1 MSHFRNFVFSFWFLF
16 WTWTVCLTE
25 GVWTS
30 DGGQPRVVGSL
41 QPIVAVLGDDVILPC
56 CLQPSLNVERLTVEW
71 SKPDLK
77 PDPSDR
83 LSRVDYV
90 HLYRDRRE
98 DMDMKLQSYVGRT
111 ELSKDGLKSGDI
123 SLKILNVTLEDGGR
137 YRCFIPK
144 LKGSV
149 KESVVTLVVGQPRV
163 VGSLQPIVTV
173 LGDDVILPCR
183 LQPSLNVERLT
194 VEWSRPDLKP
204 DPSDRLGRVNYVHLH
219 RGGHD
224 NLDMKL
230 RSYVGRT
237 ELSKD
242 GLKSGDI
249 SLKILNVTLED
260 GGRYR
265 CFIPKLKGPV
275 KESVVTLVVGQ
286 PRVVGSLQPIVTV
299 LGDDVILPCR
309 LQPSLNVELLT
320 VEWSRPDL
328 KPDPSDRLGRVDYVY
343 LYRGRRE
350 DTDMKLQSYVGRTEL
365 SKDGLKNGDISLK
378 ILNVTLEDGGRYRCF
393 IPKLKGPVKESV
405 VTLVVEP
412 NSVQTTTEMPLDD
425 RDLQTPDPNNEINV
439 RAGRL
444 YLFTLIPSLV
454 IIFLLLLAYG
464 VGETYL
470 RGALSSTRP

>member
-144 LKGSV
+144 L
-149 KESVVTLVVGQPRV
+149 
-163 VGSLQPIVTV
+163 
-173 LGDDVILPCR
+173 
-183 LQPSLNVERLT
+183 N
-194 VEWSRPDLKP
+194 
-204 DPSDRLGRVNYVHLH
+204 
-219 RGGHD
+219 
-224 NLDMKL
+224 
-230 RSYVGRT
+230 
-237 ELSKD
+237 
-242 GLKSGDI
+242 
-249 SLKILNVTLED
+249 
-260 GGRYR
+260 
-265 CFIPKLKGPV
+265 GPV

-286 PRVVGSLQPIVTV
+286 PRVVGSLQPIVAV

-309 LQPSLNVELLT
+309 LQPSFNVELLT

-365 SKDGLKNGDISLK
+365 SKDGLKSGDISLK

-393 IPKLKGPVKESV
+393 IPKLNGPVKESV

-412 NSVQTTTEMPLDD
+412 NSVQTTTETPLDD

>member
-30 DGGQPRVVGSL
+30 DGGQPRVVGS
-41 QPIVAVLGDDVILPC
+41 
-56 CLQPSLNVERLTVEW
+56 
-71 SKPDLK
+71 
-77 PDPSDR
+77 
-83 LSRVDYV
+83 
-90 HLYRDRRE
+90 
-98 DMDMKLQSYVGRT
+98 
-111 ELSKDGLKSGDI
+111 
-123 SLKILNVTLEDGGR
+123 
-137 YRCFIPK
+137 F
-144 LKGSV
+144 
-149 KESVVTLVVGQPRV
+149 
-163 VGSLQPIVTV
+163 QPIVTV

-265 CFIPKLKGPV
+265 CLIPKLKGPV

-286 PRVVGSLQPIVTV
+286 PRVVGSLQPVVTHI
-299 LGDDVILPCR
+299 GDDVILPCR
-309 LQPSLNVELLT
+309 LQPSLNVERLT

-328 KPDPSDRLGRVDYVY
+328 KPDPSDWLTPIVH
-343 LYRGRRE
+343 LHRGGHE
-350 DTDMKLQSYVGRTEL
+350 NTDMKLRSYIGRTEL
-365 SKDGLKNGDISLK
+365 SKDGLKSGDISLK

-405 VTLVVEP
+405 VTLVVVFSEP
-412 NSVQTTTEMPLDD
+412 ISVQTTIETQLDA
-425 RDLQTPDPNNEINV
+425 RQIKNPDPRIPI
-439 RAGRL
+439 GRSHL
-444 YLFTLIPSLV
+444 GILIVVVVCVLLV
-454 IIFLLLLAYG
+454 LGGG
-464 VGETYL
+464 VGGYL
-470 RGALSSTRP
+470 LKHKKPQKLLGYEFYQNKPSPV